1 MFEKLY
7 KDKRIWTLLFIGL
20 GLLAM
25 GSLVQGCKNAIL
37 FSQDFQ
43 WDAAKAFVMKVN
55 PYLESMSATKSP
67 VIAEFE
73 KYYLQMEANQFPSL
87 LMILIPYTFL
97 PPLIARYVWL
107 GSNLIF
113 TAAIIVLLRGTFLKK
128 IDFKVFVLLVLMM
141 ISGTPYRNQL
151 GVGQHTLFSFTFFLL
166 AVYFVEKHG
175 EKAGSI
181 NKICIPAA
189 FCLAISYFKYTLT
202 VPLALF
208 FVYRRKWK
216 ELIISVFIHIVLTI
230 GASFWLGTS
239 VIDMIIQ
246 PLRVSSSLIAEGGID
261 FGALLQGSPIALILA
276 GVLMIIL
283 FIMVLCLPKGNDA
296 LVIGILTLWSLIIT
310 YHRTYDFFVLIIVA
324 ALFHENA
331 RLKKLLWMYAIVLV
345 GVFYILR
352 VFSEALPALLC
363 VGTLYYAF
371 TMCIMVIGVL
381 TCRQN
386 MQIK

>member
-1 MFEKLY
+1 MFDKLY
-7 KDKRIWTLLFIGL
+7 KDKRIWMLLYILL
-20 GLLAM
+20 GLVAM

-55 PYLESMSATKSP
+55 PYLESMSATKTP
-67 VIAEFE
+67 IIAGFE

-97 PPLIARYVWL
+97 PPLIARYAWL

-113 TAAIIVLLRGTFLKK
+113 TAAIIVLLRSTFLKK

-166 AVYFVEKHG
+166 AVYFAEKHD
-175 EKAGSI
+175 EKAGII
-181 NKICIPAA
+181 NKICIPVAL
-189 FCLAISYFKYTLT
+189 CLAISYFKYTLT
-202 VPLALF
+202 IPLALF
-208 FVYRRKWK
+208 FVYKRRWK
-216 ELIISVFIHIVLTI
+216 ELVISVFIHIVLTI

-239 VIDMIIQ
+239 VLDMITQ
-246 PLRVSSSLIAEGGID
+246 PLRVSSSLMAEGGID
-261 FGALLQGSPIALILA
+261 FGALLQGSPVALILA
-276 GVLMIIL
+276 GALMIIL

-296 LVIGILTLWSLIIT
+296 LVIGILTLCSLIIT

-324 ALFHENA
+324 ALFYENK
-331 RLKKLLWMYAIVLV
+331 RPKKLLWMYAIMLI

-352 VFSEALPALLC
+352 VFSEAMPALLC
-363 VGTLYYAF
+363 VGTLYYMF
-371 TMCIMVIGVL
+371 TMCIMVIGVM
-381 TCRQN
+381 TCRRN

>member
-1 MFEKLY
+1 MLLY
-7 KDKRIWTLLFIGL
+7 IVL

-43 WDAAKAFVMKVN
+43 WDAAKTFVMKVN

-67 VIAEFE
+67 MIVGFE

-87 LMILIPYTFL
+87 LMLLIPYTFL
-97 PPLIARYVWL
+97 PPLLARYAWL

-113 TAAIIVLLRGTFLKK
+113 TVAIIVLLRSTFLKK
-128 IDFKVFVLLVLMM
+128 IDFNVFVLLILMM

-166 AVYFVEKHG
+166 AVYFTEKQG
-175 EKAGSI
+175 EKAGI
-181 NKICIPAA
+181 TNKTCIPAA
-189 FCLAISYFKYTLT
+189 LCLAVSYFKYTLT

-208 FVYRRKWK
+208 FVYKRKWK
-216 ELIISVFIHIVLTI
+216 ELVLSVTIHIVLTV

-239 VIDMIIQ
+239 VMDMIIQ

-261 FGALLQGSPIALILA
+261 FGALLQGSPVALILA

-283 FIMVLCLPKGNDA
+283 LVMVLYLPKGNDA

-324 ALFHENA
+324 ALFYENERA
-331 RLKKLLWMYAIVLV
+331 KKLLWMYVVTLI

-363 VGTLYYAF
+363 VGTLYYVF
-371 TMCIMVIGVL
+371 TMCIMIISVK
-381 TCRQN
+381 TCKQN
-386 MQIK
+386 IQKN